1 MITITPKKC
10 PVDLI
15 LKALEKHP
23 IDQSR
28 VTLNQPTGN
37 FFYDKWEIKDEFTGT
52 VWEEILNTLTYDIG
66 EARIIRLVPGESYM
80 AHSDID
86 NRWHLNLSGEHS
98 YLLDLDNQKM
108 YKQDRIGYWAYM
120 DTSVVHS
127 ASNYGSYPRL
137 QLVVRELLKRSK
149 YQDHVTVTIEPAF
162 EQHDYRYKFDTIISP
177 WLNKINKKQAIDDF
191 QHDGI
196 KVKFKLATHLKE
208 NFEEIVTKE
217 FKVNYE

>member
-10 PVDLI
+10 PIDLI
-15 LKALEKHP
+15 SKALERHP
-23 IDQSR
+23 IDEAR
-28 VTLNQPTGN
+28 TILNQPTGN
-37 FFYDKWEIKDEFTGT
+37 FFYDKWEIKDEFADT
-52 VWEEILNTLTYDIG
+52 VWKEILDTLPYDLG
-66 EARIIRLVPGESYM
+66 EARIIKLIPGESYM
-80 AHSDID
+80 AHADID

-98 YLLDLDNQKM
+98 YLLDLDRQKM

-120 DTSVVHS
+120 DTSVIHS

-137 QLVVRELLKRSK
+137 QSVVRELLKRSK
-149 YQDHVTVTIEPAF
+149 YQDHISVSIEPAY
-162 EQHDYRYKFDTIISP
+162 EQHDYRYKFDQIISP
-177 WLNKINKKQAIDDF
+177 WLNKTNKKQALDDF

-196 KVKFKLATHLKE
+196 KVKFKLASHFKE